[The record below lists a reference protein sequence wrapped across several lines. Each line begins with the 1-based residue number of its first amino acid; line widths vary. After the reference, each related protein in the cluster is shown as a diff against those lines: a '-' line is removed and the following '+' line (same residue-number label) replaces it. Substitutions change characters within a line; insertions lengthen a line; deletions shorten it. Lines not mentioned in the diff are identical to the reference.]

1 MDQAF
6 HVPWERNNSIRHF
19 CTRPA
24 YPVIQCTTNE
34 PTKGWN
40 LKTRM
45 IFTGSGLIDEKTNL
59 NKNLSTNK
67 TYIRLRNDDDEDI
80 DEEIGVIES
89 ITDSN
94 PIPGDDEVA
103 WEWE

>member
-1 MDQAF
+1 
-6 HVPWERNNSIRHF
+6 
-19 CTRPA
+19 
-24 YPVIQCTTNE
+24 
-34 PTKGWN
+34 
-40 LKTRM
+40 M